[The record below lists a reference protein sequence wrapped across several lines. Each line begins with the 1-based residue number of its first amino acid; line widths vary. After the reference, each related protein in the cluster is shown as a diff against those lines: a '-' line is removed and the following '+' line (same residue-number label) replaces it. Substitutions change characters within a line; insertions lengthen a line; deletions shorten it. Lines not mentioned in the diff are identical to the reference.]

1 MLLSLLSREAR
12 AAFSVKRS
20 LETENRYGGEKK
32 RAAMSILIENI
43 SKKFGKFEVLD
54 HINLEIK
61 TNSLVALV
69 GGSGSGKSTLLRIIA
84 GLEGPTD
91 GRIWLAGKNS
101 ASLSIQE
108 REIGFV
114 FQNYALFT
122 HMTVYENIAFGL
134 TLRHLPRSRIETR
147 IHQLLHLIQLEGFA
161 KSYPAQLS
169 GGQRQRVALARALA
183 TEPKV
188 LLLDEPFGALDIKVR
203 KELRTWLRHLHERLS
218 LTTLF
223 VTHDHREAVEV
234 AHEVI
239 VFERGHVKQVNQPKE
254 MISYFQQGIARPS
267 SSLSSRSI
275 KSCASRARFASP
287 KVKRAKAAR

>member
-1 MLLSLLSREAR
+1 M
-12 AAFSVKRS
+12 VGKR
-20 LETENRYGGEKK
+20 K
-32 RAAMSILIENI
+32 RVAMSILIENV
-43 SKKFGKFEVLD
+43 SKRFGKFEALD

-61 TNSLVALV
+61 ANSLVALV

-84 GLEGPTD
+84 GLESPTE
-91 GRIWLAGKNS
+91 GRIWLSGQNS

-114 FQNYALFT
+114 FQNYALFG

-134 TLRHLPRSRIETR
+134 LLRNLPRPRIETR
-147 IHQLLHLIQLEGFA
+147 IRQLLHLIQLERFA

-183 TEPKV
+183 TEPKL

-203 KELRTWLRHLHERLS
+203 KELRAWLRNLHERLS
-218 LTTLF
+218 VTTLF

-234 AHEVI
+234 AHEI
-239 VFERGHVKQVNQPKE
+239 ILFDGGRVKQVGQPKE
-254 MISYFQQGIARPS
+254 MISYFQRGPES
-267 SSLSSRSI
+267 S
-275 KSCASRARFASP
+275 
-287 KVKRAKAAR
+287 V